1 MKPNP
6 NLSTYSQSDIETL
19 YASGSISPNIDQ
31 YSNLSIE
38 NSDGKMYGSCITIP
52 LQNVV
57 YNEIKVKTKVDVLF
71 RSI

>member
-6 NLSTYSQSDIETL
+6 NLSDYSQGDIETL
-19 YASGSISPNIDQ
+19 YTSGSITPKIDE

-38 NSDGKMYGSCITIP
+38 RADGKMYGSCVTIL

-57 YNEIKVKTKVDVLF
+57 YNEVKVKTKIDVAF
-71 RSI
+71 REI